1 MKHLLILIFLFSTHS
16 FSGELDGK
24 GLECVIK
31 NDEFV
36 FWFENSK
43 VYQVTV
49 GQSLVGSVSNNTE
62 LLVVRGFK
70 RKFEDKKIESELG
83 KGMQYSL
90 SNRSIEF
97 IDGVPN
103 FGIDYYIDRRN
114 LLLTRRITGFGE
126 MDKTTNHECEII
138 TSYERI
144 VELVLKKIQLYKS
157 DLKKNKI

>member
-1 MKHLLILIFLFSTHS
+1 MRILLILIFLFSNYS

-31 NDEFV
+31 NDKLV

-49 GQSLVGSVSNNTE
+49 GQSLVGRLSNDTE
-62 LLVVRGFK
+62 LIVVRGFK

-83 KGMQYSL
+83 KGMKYSL

-97 IDGVPN
+97 MDGVPN
-103 FGIDYYIDRRN
+103 FGIDYYIDRRT
-114 LLLTRRITGFGE
+114 LLLTRRITGLGE
-126 MDKTTNHECEII
+126 MDKTTNHECEVV

-144 VELVLKKIQLYKS
+144 VELVLEKIQLYRS
-157 DLKKNKI
+157 GLKKNKI